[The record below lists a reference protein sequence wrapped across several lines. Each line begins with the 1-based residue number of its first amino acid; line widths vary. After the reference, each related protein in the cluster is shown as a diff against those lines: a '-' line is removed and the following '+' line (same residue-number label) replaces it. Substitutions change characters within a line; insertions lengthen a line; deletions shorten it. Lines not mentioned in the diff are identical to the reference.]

1 MPPGSGTLA
10 LLVFSQGAVQQ
21 KLLASI
27 RSPLLQRLVSYWF
40 ERRGGAP
47 VTPRRE
53 IGPADFPALLPHVFL
68 YDYDPAIRGLTLR
81 LAGEEIRRI
90 LPNSL
95 PGTPIEQIIPAV
107 SLDSVLGRYR
117 RVCEEPAILHATGRV
132 FLNLG
137 GTGVGERVCLPLAG
151 ADGSVRQM
159 IGATIYNLG
168 DHLHDGS
175 TFARE
180 EVAITFTPL

>member
-1 MPPGSGTLA
+1 M
-10 LLVFSQGAVQQ
+10 QQ
-21 KLLASI
+21 QSLASI
-27 RSPLLQRLVSYWF
+27 RSPLLQRLVSYWL
-40 ERRGGAP
+40 ERRGTAR
-47 VTPRRE
+47 VTPRKD

-68 YDYDPAIRGLTLR
+68 YDYEPASRGLTLR

-90 LPNSL
+90 LPNSTA
-95 PGTPIEQIIPAV
+95 GTPIERIIPPE
-107 SLDSVLGRYR
+107 SLGGVLERYR

-151 ADGSVRQM
+151 PDGSVRQM

-168 DHLHDGS
+168 GHLYEGS
-175 TFARE
+175 TFSRE